1 MRPGRSGFTLIE
13 LLIVIVVT
21 GIMISIGSARITQ
34 YLAQQGAR
42 NARDEFVYMAAR
54 ARAAAIERSQ
64 VVRLSID
71 PVNARAFV
79 VTNRSGAGDTL
90 EIRHYDGEFRAEV
103 TTSNGAPV
111 TVCYSPRGYAIQTC
125 NVGVGDSARVNFKR
139 GASDSHAT
147 VRPLGQV
154 VRP

>member
-21 GIMISIGSARITQ
+21 GIMISIGSARLTQ

-54 ARAAAIERSQ
+54 ARAAAIERSR

-71 PVNARAFV
+71 PVTARAFV

-103 TTSNGAPV
+103 TTPTGTAV
-111 TVCYSPRGYAIQTC
+111 TVCYSPRGYAIEAC
-125 NVGVGDSARVNFKR
+125 NVGVDQGAEVNFNR
-139 GASDSHAT
+139 GASNAQAI

-154 VRP
+154 LRP